1 MTAAAL
7 MLRHVVKQHA
17 RSSFVAGATVT
28 TIAWRRERR
37 ARAEAF
43 EAAIVP
49 MTAAKFAVERA
60 HEHAAALSAAAKQNV
75 LQRLGSY
82 CRRLARLAYA
92 WARLSALGTPLLAT
106 APLRKSLGT
115 ASDEL
120 WWRYF
125 LWATHAA
132 GPTAVKLA
140 QWASSREDRFPQDF
154 CDRFSHLQDRAPA
167 HPWAETEA
175 ALVAGLGA
183 RWRETLVVDVEPV
196 GTGCVAQVHRATLLR
211 DVEGGGRVGDEVA
224 VKVIHPAARDR
235 VAVDLELMR
244 AGAAWVERLF
254 PMARWCSVAVAVD
267 EFGRTLEDQMDMRLE
282 ALHLE
287 RLVENF
293 KDIDDITFPRP
304 RAALTSADV
313 LVEDFVRGTS
323 MKQILK
329 DLGSVE
335 ERVKR
340 ALSEIGVRAVC
351 KMIFHDNL
359 LHGDMHPGNILV
371 TDLAKPTVCFLDA
384 GICVELGPAEHQ
396 HFVDVLAALMRHDGD
411 RAGRLMI
418 AGNAKFETLGPRAK
432 HNGFRTEAEWKDAQD
447 AFCETLASI
456 TSKTEEEAFFQ
467 KIGDYTTRIF
477 GEAARCRVALEGYF
491 VSTAI
496 AIRVME
502 GVANAL
508 DPDVKIGKLSI
519 PWMLSSKV
527 SWLQA
532 NGVAKA

>member
-154 CDRFSHLQDRAPA
+154 CDRFSHRLS
-167 HPWAETEA
+167 HS
-175 ALVAGLGA
+175 
-183 RWRETLVVDVEPV
+183 
-196 GTGCVAQVHRATLLR
+196 LLR
-211 DVEGGGRVGDEVA
+211 RPLICPPPECVGG
-224 VKVIHPAARDR
+224 
-235 VAVDLELMR
+235 
-244 AGAAWVERLF
+244 LF
-254 PMARWCSVAVAVD
+254 EHHFKGV
-267 EFGRTLEDQMDMRLE
+267 
-282 ALHLE
+282 ALHVQHLWE
-287 RLVENF
+287 C
-293 KDIDDITFPRP
+293 
-304 RAALTSADV
+304 ADCI
-313 LVEDFVRGTS
+313 R
-323 MKQILK
+323 K
-329 DLGSVE
+329 
-335 ERVKR
+335 
-340 ALSEIGVRAVC
+340 A
-351 KMIFHDNL
+351 
-359 LHGDMHPGNILV
+359 
-371 TDLAKPTVCFLDA
+371 
-384 GICVELGPAEHQ
+384 VEL
-396 HFVDVLAALMRHDGD
+396 L
-411 RAGRLMI
+411 
-418 AGNAKFETLGPRAK
+418 
-432 HNGFRTEAEWKDAQD
+432 
-447 AFCETLASI
+447 
-456 TSKTEEEAFFQ
+456 
-467 KIGDYTTRIF
+467 
-477 GEAARCRVALEGYF
+477 
-491 VSTAI
+491 
-496 AIRVME
+496 
-502 GVANAL
+502 
-508 DPDVKIGKLSI
+508 
-519 PWMLSSKV
+519 
-527 SWLQA
+527 
-532 NGVAKA
+532 